1 MKRGKL
7 SISSFDQRSGGAGY
21 FACESKAMAVG
32 RTILAILIAVSV
44 ALLPAAAGAAFKMQ
58 AAQAMEI
65 SATQQMDDGCPGHAS
80 PGNKAA
86 DDCTSMA
93 ACAIN
98 CFNFVGH
105 DAVVLAAPPAATT
118 IGPMLPDQIAA
129 SQPASPPFR
138 PPRI

>member
-65 SATQQMDDGCPGHAS
+65 SATQQMDDGCPGH
-80 PGNKAA
+80 P
-86 DDCTSMA
+86 
-93 ACAIN
+93 
-98 CFNFVGH
+98 
-105 DAVVLAAPPAATT
+105 VLATKQRTTALRWRPAPSTALISLDTT
-118 IGPMLPDQIAA
+118 LW
-129 SQPASPPFR
+129 S
-138 PPRI
+138 